1 MEYQDLLKIIKDI
14 NRDIGRPEYDEVL
27 STVLALVMTYP
38 LKDDRSSCQDKI
50 EHLILQKFVGK

>member
-27 STVLALVMTYP
+27 STVLALVMT
-38 LKDDRSSCQDKI
+38 
-50 EHLILQKFVGK
+50 

>member
-38 LKDDRSSCQDKI
+38 LKED
-50 EHLILQKFVGK
+50 LNGKQQ